1 VTGLNSMGVVFR
13 MNKDGSSY
21 SVLRR
26 FSTTGVEGQNP
37 IGGLVE
43 GSDGALYGTTAY
55 GGASTNVV
63 WGAGWFG
70 LGTVFRL
77 NKDGSGYRLLYSF
90 RNDGSDGEIPQAALV
105 QGSDGAFYGTTY
117 HGGRTTPPAGA
128 GTVFRICPP
137 ETPDMVGVTMSA
149 NSKLVSF
156 SGTSGYHYRLL
167 RSTNLINWVVLTNI
181 TMPPSGIYTDVETAP
196 PSPVAYYRAAWVP

>member
-1 VTGLNSMGVVFR
+1 MRGRRITDATLTHRHRVNS
-13 MNKDGSSY
+13 DPSS
-21 SVLRR
+21 LR
-26 FSTTGVEGQNP
+26 
-37 IGGLVE
+37 GGRK
-43 GSDGALYGTTAY
+43 ARP
-55 GGASTNVV
+55 GGIHLIV
-63 WGAGWFG
+63 
-70 LGTVFRL
+70 
-77 NKDGSGYRLLYSF
+77 
-90 RNDGSDGEIPQAALV
+90 AALV

-117 HGGRTTPPAGA
+117 HGGRTPPPAGA